1 MEDKEIVYSISDLA
15 RHILG
20 EEFKGVARFFLGIF
34 RKCHEYEEKG
44 NEYYIVPFVTRRCHV
59 LGLIFQEILANPD
72 IEVFEKEDPDELFRK
87 EHTNEF
93 NEIALRHFVTDSDI
107 LSMTGKIV
115 DIYREKKVFP
125 QILVADELLVHG
137 RSLNQFLLD
146 LEEKICESL
155 KEYGADPEQLREE
168 LIASIDLKVYI
179 RNNKTILLYSRYQD
193 RLRISKTADA
203 LEWRNFSKRAAEL
216 ITFSNRNNVGYSWSF
231 RFKADKEWQCKESK
245 EFKKV
250 VTDLQDNKEYNYLW
264 LYPNDNS
271 PKMIASIRF
280 KQSYV
285 QEDQENIWMCVPYI
299 MWGKCDFEKVI
310 DLHERILHD
319 YSQNLDVIHFLSNR
333 DNQLQVK
340 KENYYRWLTETNDLI
355 LNSMI
360 MKKFWNELG
369 FSEDIYKILVKSVDY
384 EHVIRNY
391 KNIPGKTSNCEEN
404 LKTAFEKI
412 LEQRFENSIL
422 ESYLEKYTDGMEALY
437 QETLEPWKQTE
448 FCNKEVLRDIED
460 VVYEMGIEAEK
471 NAYERCKSNVI
482 FSDAVL
488 AGWGYHCSVS
498 EVCAR
503 YIEKAKKNQYTI
515 NMYEAISTI
524 VQAVDLGMVGMYSYY
539 DKDEKAIFTAAR
551 SDEQAL
557 FIKPFRYKDFIN
569 ILKICMNKYGNDW
582 DDVEMDLKRF
592 MSRLTAKFNEQSG
605 ITAIELYTFLRQLV
619 DSGDKLDDWQIS
631 LTGSVGKIIPRTKEY
646 ITPVDEL
653 MNSISNQMKYGSS
666 YDI

>member
-20 EEFKGVARFFLGIF
+20 EEFKGVARFFLNIF
-34 RKCHEYEEKG
+34 RRCHEYEEMG

-72 IEVFEKEDPDELFRK
+72 IEVFEKKDPDELFRK

-125 QILVADELLVHG
+125 QILVVDELLVHG

-146 LEEKICESL
+146 LEEKICEPL

-231 RFKADKEWQCKESK
+231 RFKADKEWQCKEPK
-245 EFKKV
+245 EFKRV

-285 QEDQENIWMCVPYI
+285 QEDQKNIWMCVPYI
-299 MWGKCDFEKVI
+299 MWGKCGFEKVI

-319 YSQNLDVIHFLSNR
+319 YSQNLDVIHFLSSR
-333 DNQLQVK
+333 DNQLQEK
-340 KENYYRWLTETNDLI
+340 KENYYRWFTETNDLI

-369 FSEDIYKILVKSVDY
+369 FSEDIYKTLVKSVDY

-391 KNIPGKTSNCEEN
+391 KNIPGKTANCEEN

-412 LEQRFENSIL
+412 LEQRFENSAL
-422 ESYLEKYTDGMEALY
+422 ESYLEKYTDGMEPLY
-437 QETLEPWKQTE
+437 QETLEPWKQAE
-448 FCNKEVLRDIED
+448 FCDKEVLRDIED

-471 NAYERCKSNVI
+471 NAYERCKSNMI
-482 FSDAVL
+482 FSDAAL

-498 EVCAR
+498 EVCAH
-503 YIEKAKKNQYTI
+503 YIEKAKKNQHKI
-515 NMYEAISTI
+515 NMYDAISVI

-557 FIKPFRYKDFIN
+557 FIKPARYGDFITVLRKCMEKHGN
-569 ILKICMNKYGNDW
+569 NWNDIETDMERFVKRLSERMDVQSDVSAGELCVFLK
-582 DDVEMDLKRF
+582 
-592 MSRLTAKFNEQSG
+592 
-605 ITAIELYTFLRQLV
+605 ELL
-619 DSGDKLDDWQIS
+619 DSGQKLTEWPTL
-631 LTGSVGKIIPRTKEY
+631 LTSSVERVIPRTQ
-646 ITPVDEL
+646 ILVTPIETVIDGI
-653 MNSISNQMKYGSS
+653 NTQIKYSS
-666 YDI
+666 VYAM